1 MSDGLTLDVFE
12 AFPKIP
18 RLNRTITITEK
29 IDGTNAQV
37 CVLEDGRV
45 LAGSRNKWVT
55 PEDDNY
61 GFAAWVRDHADEL
74 RAGLGFGRHFG
85 EWWGQGVQRR
95 YDMKRKVFSLFN
107 VSAWKKGH
115 SYAVPPIFPDA
126 AEVPACCDV
135 VPVLY
140 HGPFSQGAIE
150 AALQSLRDNG
160 SFAARDAGRVCFT
173 KPEGVIVYHAASSG
187 YFKVTLEKDAE
198 HKGATRAA

>member
-45 LAGSRNKWVT
+45 LAGSRNKWIT

-61 GFAAWVRDHADEL
+61 GFAGWVRDHADEL
-74 RAGLGFGRHFG
+74 RAGLGVGRHFG
-85 EWWGQGVQRR
+85 EWWGQGIQRK
-95 YDMKRKVFSLFN
+95 YDMKRKAFSLFN

-115 SYAVPPIFPDA
+115 SYAVPPRFPEA
-126 AEVPACCDV
+126 AEAPACCDV

-140 HGPFSQGAIE
+140 HGPFSQAEIE
-150 AALQSLRDNG
+150 SALQTLRING
-160 SFAARDAGRVCFT
+160 SVAGCGFD
-173 KPEGVIVYHAASSG
+173 KPEGIIVYHAAMGG

-198 HKGATRAA
+198 HKGQAGRAA